1 MKSSEYYVLHFIH
14 AIIWALLGAM
24 LLSVGGCACFQHSR
38 VEARADYHILA
49 GDATV
54 SLVAVGY
61 THNE

>member
-1 MKSSEYYVLHFIH
+1 MKKY
-14 AIIWALLGAM
+14 ALFL
-24 LLSVGGCACFQHSR
+24 LLSAALSAGGCACFQSGR
-38 VEARADYHILA
+38 VEARADYHVLA